1 MTELDCQQIVE
12 YFRRCYQAADGL
24 WFMKVEE
31 KNGFD
36 SALDVDH
43 EVWKVMPKIQA
54 RMIKSMLKLNNG
66 ADDLLKGLTTKLEL
80 EGFKFKAEK
89 NRSGFK
95 ITITDCPWHNLMTK
109 SGREKLS
116 GTVGSTIC
124 GTEYQ
129 VWVSEFGEALH
140 FKLESQKCNG
150 SECCTLVFERNRSS
164 LIEEQPETVRK
175 KE

>member
-1 MTELDCQQIVE
+1 
-12 YFRRCYQAADGL
+12 
-24 WFMKVEE
+24 MKVEE
-31 KNGFD
+31 KIGFD
-36 SALDVDH
+36 AALDVDH

-66 ADDLLKGLTTKLEL
+66 VGGLFKGLTTKLEL

-89 NRSGFK
+89 NRNGFR

-116 GTVGSTIC
+116 GIVGTTIC

-129 VWVSEFGEALH
+129 VWVSEFGEVTH
-140 FKLESQKCNG
+140 FKLESQKCKN
-150 SECCTLVFERNRSS
+150 SKYCILDFE
-164 LIEEQPETVRK
+164 K
-175 KE
+175 KTI

>member
-1 MTELDCQQIVE
+1 MTELGCQQIIE
-12 YFRRCYQAADGL
+12 YFRRCYQAVDGL

-31 KNGFD
+31 KIGFD

-66 ADDLLKGLTTKLEL
+66 ADALFKGLTTKLEL

-89 NRSGFK
+89 NRNGFRIK
-95 ITITDCPWHNLMTK
+95 ITDCPWHNLMIK

-116 GTVGSTIC
+116 GIVGTAIC

-129 VWVSEFGEALH
+129 LWVSEFGEAMH
-140 FKLESQKCNG
+140 FKLETQKCKN
-150 SECCTLVFERNRSS
+150 SAYCILDFERKP
-164 LIEEQPETVRK
+164 I
-175 KE
+175 

>member
-1 MTELDCQQIVE
+1 MTELDYQQTIE
-12 YFRRCYQAADGL
+12 YFRRCYQAVDGL

-54 RMIKSMLKLNNG
+54 RMIKSMLKLSNG
-66 ADDLLKGLTTKLEL
+66 ADALFKGLTAKLEL

-89 NRSGFK
+89 NGNGFR
-95 ITITDCPWHNLMTK
+95 ITITDCPWHNLMIK

-116 GTVGSTIC
+116 GIVGTTIC
-124 GTEYQ
+124 GTEYS
-129 VWVSEFGEALH
+129 VWVSEFGEAVH
-140 FKLESQKCNG
+140 FKLESQKCKN
-150 SECCTLVFERNRSS
+150 SECCILVFERKT
-164 LIEEQPETVRK
+164 I
-175 KE
+175 

>member
-12 YFRRCYQAADGL
+12 YFRRCYQAVDGL

-36 SALDVDH
+36 AALDLDY

-66 ADDLLKGLTTKLEL
+66 LEDLIKGLTTKLEL
-80 EGFKFKAEK
+80 EVFKFKVES
-89 NRSGFK
+89 NSNGFR
-95 ITITDCPWHNLMTK
+95 ITIKDCPWHNLMVR

-116 GTVGSTIC
+116 GIIGTTIC
-124 GTEYQ
+124 GTEYPI
-129 VWVSEFGEALH
+129 WVSEFGGAMS
-140 FKLESQKCNG
+140 FKLKSQKCKN
-150 SECCTLVFERNRSS
+150 SECCVLDFERKP
-164 LIEEQPETVRK
+164 I
-175 KE
+175 

>member
-1 MTELDCQQIVE
+1 MTELDCQQTSE
-12 YFRRCYQAADGL
+12 YFRRCYQAVDGL

-31 KNGFD
+31 KIGFD
-36 SALDVDH
+36 SALDIDH

-66 ADDLLKGLTTKLEL
+66 VDALFRGLTTKLGL

-89 NRSGFK
+89 NRNGFR
-95 ITITDCPWHNLMTK
+95 ITITDCPWHNLMIK

-116 GTVGSTIC
+116 GIVGSTVC

-129 VWVSEFGEALH
+129 VWVSEFGEAMN
-140 FKLESQKCNG
+140 FKLESQKCKE
-150 SECCTLVFERNRSS
+150 SKYCILDFERKP
-164 LIEEQPETVRK
+164 I
-175 KE
+175 